1 MFQTVSAN
9 RQSAHAVADAAPVPA
24 AVPTPDRTR
33 ARLLDVA
40 TQVFAESGYY
50 AATIRDIA
58 QRAGTN
64 VAAVNYHFGDKL
76 SLYTEILESRL
87 VPAART
93 EPVRQALELEALPE
107 VVLREAIKAMA
118 HAVCGERD
126 RDLRMRLMM
135 HELAHPS
142 PAIDRVISKVSRPLY
157 DRFRKLIGQMIG
169 LPIDHEKTRLCT
181 HSVIGQVVHYAHARP
196 FVERLWPEQKMTP
209 EQLDRIADH
218 IADFS
223 LAYLRGAKDKRRR
236 LASNV
241 MRSKK

>member
-1 MFQTVSAN
+1 MSAN
-9 RQSAHAVADAAPVPA
+9 RQAVHAVADRAGVPA
-24 AVPTPDRTR
+24 PDRTR

-40 TQVFAESGYY
+40 TEVFADAGYY
-50 AATIRDIA
+50 AATIREIA

-87 VPAART
+87 VPATRT
-93 EPVRQALELEALPE
+93 APVRQALELNAPPDA
-107 VVLREAIKAMA
+107 VLRQSIKAMA

-126 RDLRMRLMM
+126 RDLRLRLMM
-135 HELAHPS
+135 HELAQPS
-142 PAIDRVISKVSRPLY
+142 PAIDRVINKVSRPLY
-157 DRFRKLIGQMIG
+157 DRFRKLIGRMIG

-181 HSVIGQVVHYAHARP
+181 HSVIGQIVHYAHARP

-209 EQLDRIADH
+209 KQLDRIADH

-223 LAYLRGAKDKRRR
+223 LAYLRGARVGRNR
-236 LASNV
+236 PAPNGRT
-241 MRSKK
+241 RSKK

>member
-1 MFQTVSAN
+1 MSTN
-9 RQSAHAVADAAPVPA
+9 RQAAAHAATDSAGVPA
-24 AVPTPDRTR
+24 PDRTR

-76 SLYTEILESRL
+76 SLYTEVLDGRL

-93 EPVRQALELEALPE
+93 EPIRQALEMDAPPEA
-107 VVLREAIKAMA
+107 VLREAIKAMVY
-118 HAVCGERD
+118 AVCGERD

-135 HELAHPS
+135 HELAQPS
-142 PAIDRVISKVSRPLY
+142 PAIDHVISKVSRPLY

-169 LPIDHEKTRLCT
+169 LPVDHEKTRLCT

-209 EQLDRIADH
+209 AQLDRIAAH

-223 LAYLRGAKDKRRR
+223 LAYLAEVGDRRR
-236 LASNV
+236 GRASNLTRTT
-241 MRSKK
+241 RSRK